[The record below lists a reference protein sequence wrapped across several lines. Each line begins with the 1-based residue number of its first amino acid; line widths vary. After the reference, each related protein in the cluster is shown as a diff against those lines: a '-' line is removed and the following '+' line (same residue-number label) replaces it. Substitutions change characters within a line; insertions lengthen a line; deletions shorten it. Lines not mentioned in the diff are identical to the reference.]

1 LKLLPKE
8 TVYNSKKAVIDV
20 KKAIVLLIVVSFFI
34 VAAGCGNNMDQSS
47 LEISDNVEF
56 GEKDYEK
63 IVSSNNGLGLTW
75 LSEAEPNKDGN
86 IFISPISLFM
96 ALSMV
101 YNGADGVTKEEI
113 AKVLQVEGIE
123 AKKLNQANASL
134 MNLFHRSSKQVQ
146 LNVANSIWLNENYHF
161 QTEFAQNNKDY
172 YNAEIQ
178 EIDINDSGSPKMINN
193 WVKDKTNGKIGE
205 IVESPLDPDLVTVLI
220 NAIYFKG
227 DWKYE
232 FDKSQTEDR
241 PFYLADRTTK
251 SIPLMTLHEKL
262 AYMENEN
269 LQAVSLPYG
278 EENEMSMNVFLPKEN
293 ISLEEFKNK
302 LTYENWQKWTSE
314 FQEREGTV
322 LLPKFQLEYEASLKE
337 TLQKLGMTTAFTK
350 GANFGR
356 MIEEDDPLWISQ
368 VKQKTFIDVNE
379 EGTEA
384 AAATS
389 VEIVTESFNM
399 DGPFRMEV
407 NRPFIITII
416 ENKSNNILFI
426 GAINNP

>member
-1 LKLLPKE
+1 
-8 TVYNSKKAVIDV
+8 
-20 KKAIVLLIVVSFFI
+20 
-34 VAAGCGNNMDQSS
+34 M
-47 LEISDNVEF
+47 
-56 GEKDYEK
+56 
-63 IVSSNNGLGLTW
+63 
-75 LSEAEPNKDGN
+75 
-86 IFISPISLFM
+86 
-96 ALSMV
+96 
-101 YNGADGVTKEEI
+101 
-113 AKVLQVEGIE
+113 LQVEGIE

-220 NAIYFKG
+220 KEIYFKG

-269 LQAVSLPYG
+269 LQVVSLPYG

-337 TLQKLGMTTAFTK
+337 TLQKLGMITAFTK
-350 GANFGR
+350 GANFGK

-416 ENKSNNILFI
+416 KNKSNNILF
-426 GAINNP
+426 NVCL

>member
-1 LKLLPKE
+1 M
-8 TVYNSKKAVIDV
+8 
-20 KKAIVLLIVVSFFI
+20 KKAIVLLIVVSFFV

-56 GEKDYEK
+56 GEKDYEN

-75 LSEAEPNKDGN
+75 FSEAEPNKDGN
-86 IFISPISLFM
+86 IFISPTSLFM

-101 YNGADGVTKEEI
+101 YNGAHGVTKEEI

-146 LNVANSIWLNENYHF
+146 LNVPNSIWLNENYHF

-178 EIDINDSGSPKMINN
+178 EIDIYDSGSPKMINN
-193 WVKDKTNGKIGE
+193 WVKDETNGKIGE

-241 PFYLADRTTK
+241 LFYLADGTNK

-278 EENEMSMNVFLPKEN
+278 EKNEMSMNVFLPKEN

-322 LLPKFQLEYEASLKE
+322 LLPKFKLEYEASLKE

-350 GANFGR
+350 GANFSK
-356 MIEEDDPLWISQ
+356 MIQEDDPLWISQ

-384 AAATS
+384 TAATS
-389 VEIVTESFNM
+389 VEIVTESFDINIPPN
-399 DGPFRMEV
+399 GNQSAIYYHH
-407 NRPFIITII
+407 NR
-416 ENKSNNILFI
+416 K
-426 GAINNP
+426 